1 MVIRKI
7 SNNSRLYSIIMRKIK
22 NWKLFTESVED
33 SVEDIKWMLVDY
45 DYDESIYLKSESL
58 IVYKLY
64 KDVGDPD
71 YFQTTERIKRLAKPE
86 GWDVTF
92 IPKYNYVAMIFYKG
106 NLEEC
111 ILNWLKENYDN
122 LEPSLEPNTYHSDNF
137 TEYCDE
143 SGESIF
149 IHRETPT
156 ERIAAFNSNSP
167 MSTTGQIVEV
177 QPMLYSLPLL
187 CLSKDEEEDVITKH
201 SHMKLC
207 NLLKSWFKE
216 SYDIDVSDNNIFF
229 EE

>member
-1 MVIRKI
+1 MRIKSWRKF
-7 SNNSRLYSIIMRKIK
+7 N
-22 NWKLFTESVED
+22 ESVED

-71 YFQTTERIKRLAKPE
+71 YFQTTERIKRLAKQE
-86 GWDVTF
+86 EWDVTF
-92 IPKYNYVAMIFYKG
+92 IPKHNYVAMIFYKG

-111 ILNWLKENYDN
+111 ILSWLKENYDN

-137 TEYCDE
+137 TEYCDK

-149 IHRETPT
+149 IHRE
-156 ERIAAFNSNSP
+156 NSP

-187 CLSKDEEEDVITKH
+187 CLSKDEEEDV
-201 SHMKLC
+201 HMKLC

>member
-1 MVIRKI
+1 MRIKSWRK
-7 SNNSRLYSIIMRKIK
+7 
-22 NWKLFTESVED
+22 FFESVED

-58 IVYKLY
+58 IVYKLN

-71 YFQTTERIKRLAKPE
+71 YFKTTERITRLSKPE

-92 IPKYNYVAMIFYKG
+92 IPKQFVLNLTSCEKPHVALIFYKG

-111 ILNWLKENYDN
+111 ILSWLKENYDN
-122 LEPSLEPNTYHSDNF
+122 LEHSLEPNTYHSGDF

-149 IHRETPT
+149 IHRK
-156 ERIAAFNSNSP
+156 NSHP
-167 MSTTGQIVEV
+167 MSPTGQVVEV
-177 QPMLYSLPLL
+177 QPILYSLPML
-187 CLSKDEEEDVITKH
+187 CLSKYEEEDVYT
-201 SHMKLC
+201 KLC

-216 SYDIDVSDNNIFF
+216 SYDIDVSDNNIYF

>member
-1 MVIRKI
+1 
-7 SNNSRLYSIIMRKIK
+7 MRKIK
-22 NWKLFTESVED
+22 NWKLFNESVED

-71 YFQTTERIKRLAKPE
+71 YFQTTERIKRLAKLE
-86 GWDVTF
+86 KWDVTF
-92 IPKYNYVAMIFYKG
+92 IPKHNYVAIIFYKG

-111 ILNWLKENYDN
+111 ILSWLKENYDN

-149 IHRETPT
+149 VHRHPT
-156 ERIAAFNSNSP
+156 YPE
-167 MSTTGQIVEV
+167 IVEV

-187 CLSKDEEEDVITKH
+187 CLSKDEEEDV
-201 SHMKLC
+201 HMKLC

-216 SYDIDVSDNNIFF
+216 SYDIDISNNEIYF

>member
-1 MVIRKI
+1 
-7 SNNSRLYSIIMRKIK
+7 
-22 NWKLFTESVED
+22 
-33 SVEDIKWMLVDY
+33 
-45 DYDESIYLKSESL
+45 LKSESL

-111 ILNWLKENYDN
+111 ILSWLKENYDN

-149 IHRETPT
+149 IHRE
-156 ERIAAFNSNSP
+156 NSP

-187 CLSKDEEEDVITKH
+187 FLSKDFIFQGSSDQEEEDV
-201 SHMKLC
+201 HMKLC

>member
-1 MVIRKI
+1 
-7 SNNSRLYSIIMRKIK
+7 MRKIK
-22 NWKLFTESVED
+22 NWKLFFESVED
-33 SVEDIKWMLVDY
+33 SLEDIKWLLVDY

-58 IVYKLY
+58 IVYKLN

-71 YFQTTERIKRLAKPE
+71 YFKTTERITRLSKPE

-92 IPKYNYVAMIFYKG
+92 IPKHNYVAMIFYKG

-111 ILNWLKENYDN
+111 ILSWLKENYDN

-149 IHRETPT
+149 VHRHPT
-156 ERIAAFNSNSP
+156 YPE
-167 MSTTGQIVEV
+167 IVEV

-187 CLSKDEEEDVITKH
+187 CLSKGEKDV
-201 SHMKLC
+201 HMELC

-216 SYDIDVSDNNIFF
+216 SYDIDISNNEIYLINCAW

>member
-1 MVIRKI
+1 
-7 SNNSRLYSIIMRKIK
+7 MRKIK
-22 NWKLFTESVED
+22 NWKFFTESVED

-58 IVYKLY
+58 IVYKLN

-71 YFQTTERIKRLAKPE
+71 YFKTTERIKRLAKLE
-86 GWDVTF
+86 KWDVTF
-92 IPKYNYVAMIFYKG
+92 IPKHNCVAMIFYKG

-111 ILNWLKENYDN
+111 ILSWLKENYDN

-143 SGESIF
+143 SVESIF
-149 IHRETPT
+149 LHRHGFRYKSGG
-156 ERIAAFNSNSP
+156 RIQNN
-167 MSTTGQIVEV
+167 VEV

-187 CLSKDEEEDVITKH
+187 CLSKGEKDV
-201 SHMKLC
+201 HMELC

-216 SYDIDVSDNNIFF
+216 SYDIDISNNEIYF

>member
-1 MVIRKI
+1 
-7 SNNSRLYSIIMRKIK
+7 MRKIK
-22 NWKLFTESVED
+22 NWKLFNESVED

-58 IVYKLY
+58 IVYKLN

-71 YFQTTERIKRLAKPE
+71 YFKTTERITRLSKPE

-92 IPKYNYVAMIFYKG
+92 IPKHNYVAMIFYKG

-111 ILNWLKENYDN
+111 ILSWLKENYDN

-149 IHRETPT
+149 IHRE
-156 ERIAAFNSNSP
+156 NSP
-167 MSTTGQIVEV
+167 MSSTGQIVEV

-187 CLSKDEEEDVITKH
+187 CLSKDEEEDV
-201 SHMKLC
+201 HMKLC